1 MDRRPL
7 AVTGFLVAA
16 ACGAVVSGCR
26 PKEPPADLVI
36 RGKVA
41 TVDTAFSVREAVAVR
56 GGPGRKAPSPA
67 DILITG
73 GTVITMDPDRRVLD
87 EGAVAIAGDRIV
99 GVGPASEIQAAFTAK
114 RVIDAQRKV
123 VMPGLIDGHG
133 HAGHGLLKSLG
144 TDLPGEWYKAC
155 ERIYA
160 EGSTAQF
167 WRADAL
173 LSALE
178 RLKFGVTTGVTFFGG
193 GESVMRT
200 DHPRYADAALEAVRQ
215 VGVRWILAVGPR
227 PGPYPNRYVDW
238 EGSAPR
244 DAAVSFEDHLATSE
258 AVIKRW
264 HGQANGKIAI
274 ALMFPTHHP
283 ETSRLTAQEE
293 RALIERARAVRA
305 LSKKYGLLFTQDGH
319 SRGSVKY
326 ADERLGILGP
336 DVLLSHATGLTD
348 EEIAICRRTDTRIS
362 HNPSAI
368 ASIRARCPATELIDA
383 GVTVMLGSDGVAPDR
398 SYDMFRHMFQA
409 MRYHRFHFRDAS
421 VLPPGKVLEMATIDA
436 ARALGMEKELGSLEP
451 GKKADVI
458 LIDMF
463 KPHLYPLNMPVY
475 RVVYFANGNDV
486 DTVIVNGEVLMEGRK
501 VRTVN
506 EADVLDLAQREIE
519 LALERTKLG
528 HLLAIPPRFWKVT
541 RGLPE

>member
-1 MDRRPL
+1 MTDLNRRE
-7 AVTGFLVAA
+7 FLGTVAA
-16 ACGAVVSGCR
+16 GLAADVVSQAAPEGGAG
-26 PKEPPADLVI
+26 EADL
-36 RGKVA
+36 
-41 TVDTAFSVREAVAVR
+41 
-56 GGPGRKAPSPA
+56 
-67 DILITG
+67 LITG
-73 GTVITMDPDRRVLD
+73 GTVITMDPERRVLED
-87 EGAVAIAGDRIV
+87 AAVAIAGDRILA
-99 GVGPASEIQAAFTAK
+99 VGPSAGVARLYRAK
-114 RVIDAQRKV
+114 RVIDAKRKV

-160 EGSTAQF
+160 EGSTEQF

-173 LSALE
+173 LSSLE
-178 RLKFGVTTGVTFFGG
+178 RLKFGVTAGVTFFGG
-193 GESVMRT
+193 GESIMRT
-200 DHPRYADAALEAVRQ
+200 DDPRYGHAALAAVQQ

-227 PGPYPNRYVDW
+227 PGPYPNKYVNW
-238 EGSAPR
+238 EGASPR
-244 DAAVSFEDHLATSE
+244 DVAVTFEDHLAASE
-258 AVIKRW
+258 ALIERW
-264 HGQANGKIAI
+264 HGAANGKISI
-274 ALMFPTHHP
+274 AMMFPTHHP
-283 ETSRLTAQEE
+283 ETSKLTAAEE
-293 RALIERARAVRA
+293 AGLVQRARAARA
-305 LSKKYGLLFTQDGH
+305 LSKKHGLLFTQDGH

-348 EEIAICRRTDTRIS
+348 EEIQICRRTDTRIS

-409 MRYHRFHFRDAS
+409 MRYHRFHFRDDS
-421 VLPPGKVLEMATIDA
+421 VLPAGKVLEMVTIDA
-436 ARALGMEKELGSLEP
+436 ARALGMEKDLGSIEA

-458 LIDMF
+458 LLDMF

-475 RVVYFANGNDV
+475 RVAYFANGNDV
-486 DTVIVNGEVLMEGRK
+486 DTVIVNGQVLMEGRE
-501 VRTVN
+501 VRGVN
-506 EADVLDLAQREIE
+506 EAEVLELAQRETD
-519 LALERTKLG
+519 LALRRTKLE

-541 RGLPE
+541 KGLSE